1 MSELKLS
8 KAEMKKR
15 RIKDPTEDK
24 ILYAVIGTILTLFT
38 IIVLYPLIY
47 VVSSSFSSGTA
58 VSTGRVLLWP
68 VEPTL
73 KGYETVFAHKHII
86 SAYSNTIFYTVVGT
100 VINLAITVTC
110 AYPLSRRDF
119 PMRRFFSL
127 MFLFTMYFGGGLIPT
142 YILMSKIGFVN
153 SRWVMLIPGA
163 LSVYNMILVR
173 TYLSSS
179 IPGELLEAS
188 QIDGCS
194 DTGFFFKILLP
205 LSKPIIAVITL
216 YYAVGHWNAYFNAM
230 IYLNDVDKY
239 PLQLIL
245 REILL
250 ASQISLDDMVDV
262 EAMVAKQGLSDILKY
277 ALIVVATAPILCVYP
292 FIQRYFIKGVM
303 IGSVKG

>member
-1 MSELKLS
+1 MDATKKLTKKAPKNGENKFLWYS
-8 KAEMKKR
+8 KSDWVFIA
-15 RIKDPTEDK
+15 IDII
-24 ILYAVIGTILTLFT
+24 ILSVFFVVII
-38 IIVLYPLIY
+38 YPLLY
-47 VVSSSFSSGTA
+47 VLMSSVSAGN
-58 VSTGRVLLWP
+58 VLSLSLIPKRISWD
-68 VEPTL
+68 
-73 KGYETVFAHKHII
+73 GYTSVFAYPFTWGSIGN
-86 SAYSNTIFYTVVGT
+86 AVLYTVVGT
-100 VINLAITVTC
+100 SLAMIVTILC
-110 AYPLSRRDF
+110 AYALAQDF
-119 PMRRFFSL
+119 PFGRFCMTL
-127 MFLFTMYFGGGLIPT
+127 CLITMYFGGGLIPT
-142 YILMSKIGFVN
+142 YILMSKLGFVN

-173 TYLSSS
+173 TYLSGS

-230 IYLNDVDKY
+230 IYLNDVDKC

-262 EAMVAKQGLSDILKY
+262 EAMVAKQGLADILKY